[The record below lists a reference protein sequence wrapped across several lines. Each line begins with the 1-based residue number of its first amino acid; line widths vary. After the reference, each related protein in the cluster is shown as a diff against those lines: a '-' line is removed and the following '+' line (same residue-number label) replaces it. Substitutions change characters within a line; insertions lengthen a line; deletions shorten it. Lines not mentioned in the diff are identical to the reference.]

1 MPIARNARIRGGEL
15 DGENEF
21 RPEEMVDDVG
31 WDLDDMNVVV

>member
-21 RPEEMVDDVG
+21 RLEEMFVDAD
-31 WDLDDMNVVV
+31 WDDMNVVV